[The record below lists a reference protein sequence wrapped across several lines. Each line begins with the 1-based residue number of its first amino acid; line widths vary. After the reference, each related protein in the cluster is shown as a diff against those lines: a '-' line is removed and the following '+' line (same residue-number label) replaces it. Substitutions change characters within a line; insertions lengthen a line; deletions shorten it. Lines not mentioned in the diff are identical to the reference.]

1 MTQPDEAPIVQL
13 LADLNELA
21 RYLRDRGRHTYNLA
35 QKFAENAQRHPDSRE
50 FDERQATMLG
60 YQHYIWNEV
69 AGLVE
74 KIITK
79 YADEATKS
87 PLLSPDDSHR

>member
-1 MTQPDEAPIVQL
+1 MAEGAETALVQL
-13 LADLNELA
+13 LGDLNDLA
-21 RYLRDRGRHTYNLA
+21 RYLRERGRHAYNLA

-50 FDERQATMLG
+50 YDERQATMLD

-74 KIITK
+74 KLVMK
-79 YADEATKS
+79 YADEAGDADT
-87 PLLSPDDSHR
+87 PPPDRQ